1 MSKIIPNIELKIESQ
16 IPDYPQPK
24 ESKSWSRQNLK
35 EKIGTIFHLLG
46 TKEGW
51 DKIKADYADGK
62 LNGRISSSGVYSNGE
77 PWGGSTSIF
86 TREI

>member
-1 MSKIIPNIELKIESQ
+1 MSKIIPNIKLEIESQ

-62 LNGRISSSGVYSNGE
+62 LNGRISRSGVTPEGE
-77 PWGGSTSIF
+77 MWGGSVSIF